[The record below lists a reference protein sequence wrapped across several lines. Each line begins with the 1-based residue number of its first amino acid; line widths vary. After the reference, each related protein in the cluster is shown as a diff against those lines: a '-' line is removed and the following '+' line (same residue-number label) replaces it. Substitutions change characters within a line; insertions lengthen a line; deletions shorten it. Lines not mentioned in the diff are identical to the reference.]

1 MNSKLIVLF
10 NSDIIFYITD
20 FLDDKSSFRLFNTNK
35 YYHTIISKYPSRYT
49 IKKYVEDYNPNLSL
63 VIKYKIINYEHT
75 ENICI
80 NYIPNTVKNMIFGNL
95 FNKKVTNLPV
105 SLNCITFG
113 YSFNNCVDNLPNN
126 LQYLR
131 FGDCFNQSVDNL
143 PRTLKQIYFG
153 KYFDQPVDH
162 LPSSL
167 EKIVFGD
174 CFNKTVDNLPK
185 SLVDVV
191 FGIYFDKPVDH
202 LPENLKRLTLKT
214 KFNKPLNNLPMITH
228 LTLSKKYKL
237 YKENL
242 PKSLISLNFGI

>member
-1 MNSKLIVLF
+1 MNSKLIILF

-49 IKKYVEDYNPNLSL
+49 IKKYVEDYNPKLSL
-63 VIKYKIINYEHT
+63 LIKYKIINYEHT
-75 ENICI
+75 ENIS
-80 NYIPNTVKNMIFGNL
+80 IPRTVKNMIFGNL
-95 FNKKVTNLPV
+95 FNKEVTNLPV

-113 YSFNNCVDNLPNN
+113 YNFNNCVDNLPHN

-131 FGDCFNQSVDNL
+131 FGDCFNKSVDNL

-174 CFNKTVDNLPK
+174 CFNKNVDNLPE
-185 SLVDVV
+185 SL
-191 FGIYFDKPVDH
+191 K
-202 LPENLKRLTLKT
+202 KLTLKT
-214 KFNKPLNNLPMITH
+214 KFNKPLNNLPILTH

-237 YKENL
+237 SKENL